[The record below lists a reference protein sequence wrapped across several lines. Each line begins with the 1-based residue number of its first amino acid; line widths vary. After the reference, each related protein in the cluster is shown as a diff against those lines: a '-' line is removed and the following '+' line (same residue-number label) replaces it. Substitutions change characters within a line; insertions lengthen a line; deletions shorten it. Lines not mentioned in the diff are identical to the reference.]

1 MKVEQ
6 FVMAYRVEQDRI
18 RAMLSPGFVSLRP
31 VLRINAEIIDDSS
44 VYVELNTPVMYTDV
58 CGWVNIANWGSEK
71 DGLSFTREG
80 KTVHITAPFLSI
92 TYTGVGVEGGCPA
105 EETHRGC
112 FYPSEDGYFLT
123 SEKITAKKEFCDC
136 EFAWHFHDGDAHG
149 VSIGKTLPAVSEP
162 ETTSYA
168 QQELT
173 AENAASI
180 PCQQVL
186 GSYIVRFER
195 EKPGK
200 RFETNTDKRILPK
213 VYGSPLCPD
222 CRECRANLDANGVK
236 YKYIDITASM
246 KALKEFLALRDKLPE
261 FIPAKES
268 GAVGIPA
275 ILAEDGAVTLD
286 WEGWLAECGLPV
298 VYKEKGPVCSI
309 NGKGC

>member
-1 MKVEQ
+1 M
-6 FVMAYRVEQDRI
+6 
-18 RAMLSPGFVSLRP
+18 
-31 VLRINAEIIDDSS
+31 
-44 VYVELNTPVMYTDV
+44 
-58 CGWVNIANWGSEK
+58 
-71 DGLSFTREG
+71 
-80 KTVHITAPFLSI
+80 
-92 TYTGVGVEGGCPA
+92 
-105 EETHRGC
+105 
-112 FYPSEDGYFLT
+112 T
-123 SEKITAKKEFCDC
+123 SEKTTAKTEFCDC

-195 EKPGK
+195 EKPRK

-309 NGKGC
+309 DGKGC